1 VIGVLVATFVLAAG
15 ATAGKKTVQATLSG
29 RCVETDTLDQNG
41 ALKSASIVCTGSGK
55 CACAGSTGLAYAVT
69 AIEPG
74 TGAPGKERGTLTL
87 TGPTGTLSFQ
97 LIGKHSAIGGGAGTW
112 KIVKTVGYKGVQLIR
127 TGTYRTTTQMLKQI
141 PQSMITTVKIATNLT
156 CWQC

>member
-1 VIGVLVATFVLAAG
+1 MIGVLVAMFVLASG
-15 ATAGKKTVQATLSG
+15 AEAGKKTVQATLSG
-29 RCVETDTLDQNG
+29 RCTETDTLDSNG
-41 ALKSASIVCTGSGK
+41 ALKSASVVCKGSGK
-55 CACAGSTGLAYAVT
+55 CACEGSTGLAYSVT

-74 TGAPGKERGTLTL
+74 TGAPGKEHGTITA

-97 LIGKHSAIGGGAGTW
+97 LSGEHSAIGGGTGTW
-112 KIVKTVGYKGVQLIR
+112 KLVKTVGYKGVQLSR
-127 TGTYRTTTQMLKQI
+127 TGTYTTTTERLKQI